1 MILCII
7 YVDEEKHTKWE
18 QWGGVLQRGYS
29 TKLILFRTNPPR
41 MCQRAPGSGAIQTMD
56 WAPVARKQLKKRNC
70 VLHTDGAKGYQLEI
84 EGLKHDHVVH
94 KTRKLVRNGK
104 PVKKNGR
111 FVWIKPQ
118 YTKTFTHTAASSKQ
132 IKCKGGTQVI
142 DCFWRHLH
150 GYLKHRS
157 FAVRSLQF
165 ATRVRSAQ
173 WAYWHRHDDLWLETG
188 KMLRRLS
195 VA

>member
-1 MILCII
+1 MVCCNAGIQQSSFCSERIRQERVNVLLGQAPF
-7 YVDEEKHTKWE
+7 K
-18 QWGGVLQRGYS
+18 QWIGHLLHAS
-29 TKLILFRTNPPR
+29 
-41 MCQRAPGSGAIQTMD
+41 S
-56 WAPVARKQLKKRNC
+56 KQKRNC

-118 YTKTFTHTAASSKQ
+118 YTKTFTHTAASSKKF
-132 IKCKGGTQVI
+132 KCKGGTQVI